1 MLKQF
6 RLDNRLVDALDLKVL
21 LISNGAVVP
30 DATFQKFASQR
41 RLTDPTNL
49 MACNCVILPDGVAAH
64 LTANEES
71 PFRIG
76 VTENGRPA
84 LEYHGE
90 LVTEVEFPPSTAFY
104 EQSTSTGRS
113 FGLYAVLEG
122 MGILAFHY
130 LWPCQFARSG
140 EICAFCFQGLADV
153 AGMNLP
159 SPTQR
164 EAGEMVAWGLRDGC
178 VREVQLTGGSRFSP
192 SGECPQVAAVLR
204 GIDEIAGIA
213 NIPGEIYAYL
223 SAPALPEAVDEV
235 FEAGIDRVAYDLNL
249 WDVQLHAEVCP
260 GHARHIGRERQLKAL
275 EYVAHKYGPN
285 KACSAF
291 VVGLEP
297 LESLIEGAE
306 YLGSRGIVPLL
317 SVWMPGVDPILG
329 QTHPPDMDYYRQAR
343 QAFAKIYAR
352 YQLTPP
358 GITAG
363 AHVSMCR
370 DVYDHLE
377 EMLPPSENITQN
389 FTPLEGRQA

>member
-1 MLKQF
+1 MLEQYKLG
-6 RLDNRLVDALDLKVL
+6 RRIVDALDLKVL
-21 LISNGAVVP
+21 LISNGAIVP
-30 DATFQKFASQR
+30 EATFQEFAMQR
-41 RLTDPTNL
+41 RLTDPSNL

-64 LTANEES
+64 LTANDES

-76 VTENGRPA
+76 ISENGRPS

-90 LVTEVEFPPSTAFY
+90 LVTEVEFPAYTEFY
-104 EQSTSTGRS
+104 KQSTSTGRS
-113 FGLYAVLEG
+113 FGLYGVLEG
-122 MGILAFHY
+122 QGILAFHY

-159 SPTQR
+159 SPTPQ
-164 EAGEMVAWGLRDGC
+164 EVGEMVAWGLRDGC

-192 SGECPQVAAVLR
+192 SGECPRAAEVLR
-204 GIDEIAGIA
+204 GIDEVAGIE

-223 SAPALPEAVDEV
+223 SAPAQPEAIDEV

-249 WDVQLHAEVCP
+249 WDVKRHTEVCP

-275 EYVAHKYGPN
+275 EYVAGKYGPN

-329 QTHPPDMDYYRQAR
+329 LDRPPEIEYYRRAR
-343 QAFAKIYAR
+343 QVFAQVYAR
-352 YQLTPP
+352 YHLTPP
-358 GITAG
+358 GVTAG

-377 EMLPPSENITQN
+377 DLLPSSERTSEKS
-389 FTPLEGRQA
+389 TRLEGMQE